1 MSEIEKIYDENNIEN
16 IVMFNQ
22 LGREVAFEQIA
33 LIPYLDSDYVILR
46 PVIPIEGVGEDEGL
60 VFRISREPEE
70 LTLVDDLGLIDAIYQ
85 IYDRLVKE
93 EEERNAQN

>member
-1 MSEIEKIYDENNIEN
+1 MSEIAKIYDENNTEN

-22 LGREVAFEQIA
+22 KGCEIAFEQIA

-60 VFRISREPEE
+60 VFRISTEPEE
-70 LTLVDDLGLIDAIYQ
+70 LNLVDDLGLIDAIYE